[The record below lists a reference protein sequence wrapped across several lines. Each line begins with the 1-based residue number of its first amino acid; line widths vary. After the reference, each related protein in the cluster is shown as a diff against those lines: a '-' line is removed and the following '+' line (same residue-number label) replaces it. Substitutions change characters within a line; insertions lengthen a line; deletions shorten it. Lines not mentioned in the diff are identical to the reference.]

1 MLLTTTTRLF
11 ASRTRSKLSDTQP
24 HELMRT
30 MVVMLLALLAMT
42 PAALAQLDV
51 QRPTEII
58 HVPDVLI
65 PDLDH
70 APEHVE
76 KCYRDSAAIG
86 CAIVQWSPFEVAIE
100 AAYHARV
107 QQARL
112 IGPGGTLTFEPT
124 VYCDVSGPGPRR
136 GGGGDTYQCMAE
148 RHHDRDLL
156 KWYIG
161 GRVTSPIDETLDGVY
176 SGHVDLEVWTM
187 EADTHPYR
195 VLVPVNY
202 TVTEAALNCTMF
214 AGGGFSVSGLPAGV
228 SGSITVH
235 AATGDASYSGQ
246 LHNEVVLLG
255 DYGISPSLG
264 SVSVVLSASN
274 LPNAILQI
282 EADNFLTG
290 PGGKTLGWTPT
301 VGYIDDNDVAHQS
314 SVGNSFSTLPLSSAY
329 INGRAAFTT
338 GGTIYTSA
346 NTLPGEYYS
355 GQYRVQMYCN

>member
-1 MLLTTTTRLF
+1 
-11 ASRTRSKLSDTQP
+11 
-24 HELMRT
+24 
-30 MVVMLLALLAMT
+30 MVVTTALALLFIP

-76 KCYRDSAAIG
+76 KCYRDSAANG
-86 CAIVQWSPFEVAIE
+86 CAIVQWSPFEVALE

-112 IGPGGTLTFEPT
+112 IGPGGTLIFEPT

-161 GRVTSPIDETLDGVY
+161 GRVTSPIDETRDGVY

-202 TVTEAALNCTMF
+202 TVTEAALNCMLL
-214 AGGGFSVSGLPAGV
+214 AGGTFAVSGLPAGAE
-228 SGSITVH
+228 GSIHVH
-235 AATGDASYSGQ
+235 PATEVRTYSGE
-246 LHNEVVLLG
+246 LYNEVVVLG
-255 DYGISPSLG
+255 DYDVSVSHG
-264 SVSVVLSASN
+264 SVSAVLSPAN
-274 LPNAILQI
+274 LLKAEVLI
-282 EADNFLTG
+282 EADVSLEG
-290 PGGKTLGWTPT
+290 PDGKTLSWTPT
-301 VGYIDDNDVAHQS
+301 VGYIDTDGNAHES
-314 SVGNSFSTLPLSSAY
+314 SVGPYFSNLPLADAY
-329 INGRAAFTT
+329 VNGRASFAT
-338 GGTIYTSA
+338 GGTIYTNTS
-346 NTLPGEYYS
+346 TLPGEYYS
-355 GQYRVQMYCN
+355 GQYRVQMYCYP